1 MKLDRDLQLKI
12 LKALASKYPEAPF
25 RFPDG
30 FELAK
35 TDEEVVANLW
45 YLAEHKLVTAKFHI
59 EGRSI
64 SLNGSTR
71 ITAAGMDFLADDGGM
86 SAILGTVTIKFHQD
100 TLRQLIELRL
110 ENAQLPEAE
119 KGSLLKTV
127 RELPADSI
135 KHLTTKLLDLG
146 MENLPRAVELI
157 RTALG

>member
-1 MKLDRDLQLKI
+1 
-12 LKALASKYPEAPF
+12 
-25 RFPDG
+25 
-30 FELAK
+30 
-35 TDEEVVANLW
+35 
-45 YLAEHKLVTAKFHI
+45 
-59 EGRSI
+59 
-64 SLNGSTR
+64 
-71 ITAAGMDFLADDGGM
+71 MDFLADDGGM